1 MWSSVSVDESSG
13 LLKIAGSWEDQVG
26 VVSSLVTS
34 VTLVDNK
41 GVFGNFLMS
50 EVIGSKE
57 NDDLSWR
64 SIGGF
69 LGGDSEFKS
78 IDSSNITME
87 NVETVPL
94 VLLVDKIGAF
104 LELVDIVHHS
114 WSIGSLEGVRTGQ
127 DHWEVSLLKS
137 LAVWVATLSE

>member
-1 MWSSVSVDESSG
+1 MWSSIGVDESSG

-57 NDDLSWR
+57 NDDLSWG
-64 SIGGF
+64 SIGSF
-69 LGGDSEFKS
+69 LGGDSEFES
-78 IDSSNITME
+78 IDSSDVTVE

-94 VLLVDKIGAF
+94 VLLVNKIGAF

-114 WSIGSLEGVRTGQ
+114 WSIGSLKGVRTGQ
-127 DHWEVSLLKS
+127 DHWEVGLLKS
-137 LAVWVATLSE
+137 LAEWVGTLRE